1 MNLVEIEE
9 EKLIRGFITRT
20 NNVNEMDPHTSKIA
34 TLWQEFD
41 NKVDVD
47 YKAGNRVFGVYF
59 NYESDTNGE
68 FSVLAGT
75 DQTNINSPT
84 KIESITIPKGKYMLF
99 KASGDVPQIV
109 IETWAKVW
117 HYFSQNNTEYERL
130 YTTDFECYLNQNE
143 IEVYIAVK

>member
-84 KIESITIPKGKYMLF
+84 KIESITIPKGRYMLF
-99 KASGDVPQIV
+99 KATGDIPQ
-109 IETWAKVW
+109 
-117 HYFSQNNTEYERL
+117 SDRDL
-130 YTTDFECYLNQNE
+130 G
-143 IEVYIAVK
+143 